1 MSRYDHSLPFF
12 TNALFYQRLLKKIL
26 NLKTPNGVIVNYD
39 YRTKD
44 GNGGQLCSSDP
55 GLENKT

>member
-44 GNGGQLCSSDP
+44 GNGG